1 MTVYNNKSK
10 GMNFWI
16 RPNGVNTLKGVEDD
30 EFNKPVLPA
39 TLIQEMLSDYPDAR
53 KGFLELLPTMLPEE
67 QERLQ
72 AIVDDCPNVM
82 KDKPNHQQLEDNFQ
96 SKLNKPVIRFPR

>member
-1 MTVYNNKSK
+1 
-10 GMNFWI
+10 
-16 RPNGVNTLKGVEDD
+16 
-30 EFNKPVLPA
+30 
-39 TLIQEMLSDYPDAR
+39 
-53 KGFLELLPTMLPEE
+53 MLPEE

-96 SKLNKPVIRFPR
+96 SKLNKPVIRFPK